1 MKEQSMTP
9 FVFPFS
15 LAVGCRKRNKW
26 GAGGL
31 KRAEMRQ
38 GNGSD
43 DKQKQGEAQMKEAA
57 A

>member
-26 GAGGL
+26 GAGRL
-31 KRAEMRQ
+31 KRTEMRQ

-43 DKQKQGEAQMKEAA
+43 DKQKQGEAQMKKAA
-57 A
+57 V